1 MNFLTNMGK
10 LKIQTK
16 NLTNMGK
23 SPIKKKAR
31 VVEAAA
37 IPSRIFSN
45 RLSASSAD
53 EPMFESSNQAPSTS
67 RNFIQKRKVTNLP
80 SIDDKFQFIMKRWFI
95 NVYFL
100 IAER

>member
-1 MNFLTNMGK
+1 
-10 LKIQTK
+10 
-16 NLTNMGK
+16 MGK

-53 EPMFESSNQAPSTS
+53 EPMSESSNQAPSTS

-80 SIDDKFQFIMKRWFI
+80 SIDDKF
-95 NVYFL
+95 
-100 IAER
+100 